1 MITKRKDTKR
11 KDMNTKRTN
20 TKRTNK
26 RINTKSKRTKKTK
39 TKNNNNSKE
48 KEQEKDD
55 TDIEAQDEID
65 DLEEEDIKKLIDKI
79 GIDDILYE
87 PKKGQFKQFLN
98 NLTEK
103 SFKLLKNDKY
113 ESVIKELNNE
123 YIKTDVPYLK
133 NEILKIIE
141 NIKYE
146 YYKDPKHNDDS
157 LNYPTY
163 YDPNFGQKIF
173 KKAEFYKNKLNKI
186 KPIDVDKIIAER
198 KSGNIS
204 LANHQRFLKI
214 FMSSNTPYK
223 GALIYHGLGV
233 GKTCASIVIA
243 ETLKESVLKHNQ
255 KIIIIHKPNF
265 DKGEIFDIE
274 KLKKGQNQCA
284 GDTYISNDDPKNKD
298 LVKKCQDGNN
308 ESCKIIKYKV
318 DKAIK
323 NTYNFYG
330 ALEWAKFVIKDLKKA
345 TRGVPEDKIKEV
357 EIKRIKNMYSNTVMI
372 IDEAHNIKEQ
382 GESKSK
388 FVPPILMK
396 VLEYAEN
403 LKLVLLTGTPMFNEP
418 SDLISLLNYLLIN
431 DKRPILRDS
440 DIFKQDGTFTANG
453 KTILEN
459 YSRGYVSF
467 MRSEDPIKFPIR
479 LSPSINNG
487 SSGIITS
494 DKYPKKN
501 IYGKPLSLDDK
512 IKHLEIIGCPMNKEQ
527 EKVYNSYINKRI
539 TPEDDKTSAAY
550 SSELQILNFIYQDL
564 DDNNLSETYGEKG
577 LNSVM
582 TKIGNKQQYKFNN
595 PDDALSMKGD
605 ALKEHSS
612 KIHKIMEN
620 IEKANGL
627 VFVYTE
633 YITSGVLPMAF
644 ALELAGYKKYKS
656 SDTPILVS
664 DHKDKKYKGDYL
676 IISGNASDYESYLEK
691 KNKMID
697 EPVKVIIASRTASEG
712 INLFGVREMHI
723 LNPWHN
729 LNRLSQAIGR
739 GLRTWSHIDLP
750 KEERNITV
758 YLYAATFKNN
768 EKETVDLKIYREAE
782 AKAINIGDVE
792 TVLRRNAIDC
802 ALNKEGNEYLEKDWG
817 DKITIKTSRGE
828 IKKVNIYDQEYSQIC
843 HFKKDCDFKCYNP
856 PPKINLKEDEL
867 DYSTYNF
874 DSLKYEIDELIKII
888 GKLFK
893 SNVLLTLDE
902 IISKLDTKYN
912 QDKKLIY
919 KALDVMIK
927 KKSEVIDK
935 FGRPGYLLY
944 RGNYYIY
951 QPLEINNEELMIYQ
965 RGVPPPIRPNMI
977 DLSEYVIKLSEEKK
991 KMVKKEQY
999 NIDDV
1004 LLYIDNY
1011 FNNIKNKTIN
1021 DVFLSNLTLNND
1033 EIYQI
1038 IIDRLIVPFKRVL
1051 LNYLLL
1057 KVINNNKLNPLENSL
1072 FDCLQQ
1078 NIIYK
1083 GYIEH
1088 NKDKS
1093 IVGYRLIENDKQI
1106 FYKYNSSNNSFE
1118 NNINLELQVLDIQ
1131 KIKYANLKTS
1141 DKDNNVYGYLKF
1153 DKMDQPAQFKIK
1165 DLSKGEKKSIKGI
1178 TCVYMSR
1185 GEIYKHL
1192 KTLDN
1197 KSKEVTNKKMMC
1209 DDIEVIMRRNDMNK
1223 KDGKRWFYSVE
1234 EAKEIEDNVK

>member
-1 MITKRKDTKR
+1 
-11 KDMNTKRTN
+11 
-20 TKRTNK
+20 
-26 RINTKSKRTKKTK
+26 
-39 TKNNNNSKE
+39 
-48 KEQEKDD
+48 
-55 TDIEAQDEID
+55 
-65 DLEEEDIKKLIDKI
+65 
-79 GIDDILYE
+79 
-87 PKKGQFKQFLN
+87 
-98 NLTEK
+98 
-103 SFKLLKNDKY
+103 
-113 ESVIKELNNE
+113 
-123 YIKTDVPYLK
+123 
-133 NEILKIIE
+133 
-141 NIKYE
+141 
-146 YYKDPKHNDDS
+146 
-157 LNYPTY
+157 
-163 YDPNFGQKIF
+163 
-173 KKAEFYKNKLNKI
+173 
-186 KPIDVDKIIAER
+186 
-198 KSGNIS
+198 
-204 LANHQRFLKI
+204 
-214 FMSSNTPYK
+214 
-223 GALIYHGLGV
+223 
-233 GKTCASIVIA
+233 
-243 ETLKESVLKHNQ
+243 
-255 KIIIIHKPNF
+255 
-265 DKGEIFDIE
+265 
-274 KLKKGQNQCA
+274 
-284 GDTYISNDDPKNKD
+284 
-298 LVKKCQDGNN
+298 
-308 ESCKIIKYKV
+308 
-318 DKAIK
+318 
-323 NTYNFYG
+323 
-330 ALEWAKFVIKDLKKA
+330 
-345 TRGVPEDKIKEV
+345 
-357 EIKRIKNMYSNTVMI
+357 
-372 IDEAHNIKEQ
+372 
-382 GESKSK
+382 
-388 FVPPILMK
+388 
-396 VLEYAEN
+396 
-403 LKLVLLTGTPMFNEP
+403 
-418 SDLISLLNYLLIN
+418 
-431 DKRPILRDS
+431 
-440 DIFKQDGTFTANG
+440 
-453 KTILEN
+453 
-459 YSRGYVSF
+459 
-467 MRSEDPIKFPIR
+467 
-479 LSPSINNG
+479 
-487 SSGIITS
+487 
-494 DKYPKKN
+494 
-501 IYGKPLSLDDK
+501 
-512 IKHLEIIGCPMNKEQ
+512 
-527 EKVYNSYINKRI
+527 
-539 TPEDDKTSAAY
+539 
-550 SSELQILNFIYQDL
+550 
-564 DDNNLSETYGEKG
+564 
-577 LNSVM
+577 
-582 TKIGNKQQYKFNN
+582 
-595 PDDALSMKGD
+595 
-605 ALKEHSS
+605 
-612 KIHKIMEN
+612 
-620 IEKANGL
+620 
-627 VFVYTE
+627 
-633 YITSGVLPMAF
+633 
-644 ALELAGYKKYKS
+644 
-656 SDTPILVS
+656 
-664 DHKDKKYKGDYL
+664 
-676 IISGNASDYESYLEK
+676 
-691 KNKMID
+691 MID

-965 RGVPPPIRPNMI
+965 RSVPPPIRPNMI

-1011 FNNIKNKTIN
+1011 FNNIKLKTAN
-1021 DVFLSNLTLNND
+1021 ELFLSNLTLNND

-1072 FDCLQQ
+1072 FDCLKQ

-1088 NKDKS
+1088 NKDK
-1093 IVGYRLIENDKQI
+1093 IIIGYRLIENDKQI
-1106 FYKYNSSNNSFE
+1106 FYKYNSSNNSFD

-1197 KSKEVTNKKMMC
+1197 NSKEVSNKKMMC

-1234 EAKEIEDNVK
+1234 EAKEIEDNIK